1 MKLGLVMNY
10 LRTHLNLRTDLTG
23 RFTRIF
29 STKSCGRWFL
39 RIGGSLIE
47 DIFQRKDRERETE
60 LIQGLCVIH
69 ILHFFSENKQAIAY
83 DVFIVYCPI
92 FFFFFFF

>member
-1 MKLGLVMNY
+1 MKLGLVMEEFQD
-10 LRTHLNLRTDLTG
+10 LRTHLNLWTDLTG
-23 RFTRIF
+23 RFARLF

-47 DIFQRKDRERETE
+47 DIFQWKDRERETQ

-69 ILHFFSENKQAIAY
+69 MLHFFLKISKQ
-83 DVFIVYCPI
+83 
-92 FFFFFFF
+92 